1 MDVKPIET
9 VYKGYRFRSRLEAR
23 WAVFFDALGVEWEY
37 EPEGFDINGTY
48 YLPDFLIHDVE
59 GIHACEWR
67 HGIYVEVKGVPDE
80 ASAEKVW
87 HFIEANYSVW
97 IVGAIPDPDDYIADM
112 ERQRNHYCKTH
123 RNMKHHCA
131 LCINDFGTLD
141 GDLCFPFTIDYTDH
155 LIFRGSDSSY
165 GYGTWSQKVS
175 DAFRAA
181 RQARFEHGESPEIS
195 GN

>member
-23 WAVFFDALGVEWEY
+23 WAVFFDALGVRWEY
-37 EPEGFDINGTY
+37 EPEGFNVGGIY
-48 YLPDFLIHDVE
+48 YLPDFRIHDVE
-59 GIHACEWR
+59 GIHAREWR
-67 HGIYVEVKGVPDE
+67 QDIYVEVKGQPDPI
-80 ASAEKVW
+80 SAEKVRN
-87 HFIEANYSVW
+87 FIAAGFPVW
-97 IVGAIPDPDDYIADM
+97 VVGDIPNPDSYIRDM
-112 ERQRNHYCKTH
+112 ENQRDRYCADY
-123 RNMKHHCA
+123 RGMKCHCA

-141 GDLCFPFTIDYTDH
+141 DDECFCFSVDYTDH
-155 LIFRGSDSSY
+155 LIFRGSDNSY

-181 RQARFEHGESPEIS
+181 RQARFEHGESPRLS